1 MRPGGHQCSGPR
13 NTLRALVATAQ
24 VDKRRLLLD
33 SAAKVFAER
42 GYHACRVGDIAAEAG
57 VAYGLLYHYFESKED
72 VLQTIFRETWAEML
86 RTIEG
91 IEAAGGS
98 SRDQVRRV
106 AAVVLGSWKANPNLI
121 RLLVREVARGPQLER
136 EIEEIRLAFD
146 ALERI
151 VRRGI
156 AAGEFRSD
164 LQPRVAAWALY
175 GALEE
180 VLTGW
185 VMGRPPASSN
195 EVAATVHTVVTV
207 ICDGL
212 VARR

>member
-1 MRPGGHQCSGPR
+1 
-13 NTLRALVATAQ
+13 VATAQ
-24 VDKRRLLLD
+24 ADKRRLILD
-33 SAAKVFAER
+33 AATKVFAER

-57 VAYGLLYHYFESKED
+57 VAYGLLYHYFESKEE
-72 VLQTIFRETWAEML
+72 VLHTVFRETWTQLVE
-86 RTIEG
+86 TIEE
-91 IEAAGGS
+91 IEAAGGT

-106 AAVVLGSWKANPNLI
+106 AAVVLGSWKANPDLI

-151 VRRGI
+151 VERGI
-156 AAGEFRSD
+156 ASGEFRPG
-164 LQPRVAAWALY
+164 LEPRTAGWALY

-185 VMGRPPASSN
+185 VMGRPPQSEE
-195 EVAATVHTVVTV
+195 EVAAAVRTVVTI

-212 VARR
+212 VADS